1 MMERDDHRVLANI
14 QELWHQ
20 HEDAPGMVYWQPRG
34 LALYEQLVNVAKRR
48 LHLEG
53 YQEVRSP
60 QLMRRPVWEK
70 SGHWEHFK
78 GGMFYVNDE
87 HLEAALKPVSCP
99 AHAQLFQRSNPSY
112 RELPMRLA
120 EFGLVHRDEPS
131 GSLQG
136 LLRLRQ
142 FTQDDGHIFCREEH
156 IVDEI
161 SKFCEGVIQVYKA
174 FGFDEVVVA
183 LSTRPVARYG
193 DDARWDRAEAYL
205 YQGARQAKLD
215 PIEQPGEGA
224 FYGPKLEF
232 KLVDW
237 RGRQWQMGTIQ
248 LDFVMPE
255 RFELSFNN
263 ERSQPERPVMLH
275 RAIYGSVERFMGI
288 VLEHHQGSLP
298 AWLAPEQ
305 IVIVPV
311 HEDQRPYAQEILSE
325 LNALGLRAKLDVQ
338 RESLGKRLAHY
349 HRLGIPYQL
358 VIGRREAQQRRVN
371 IRHKGQREVALYE
384 GLALLKSACAAPI

>member
-14 QELWHQ
+14 QALWHQ

-78 GGMFYVNDE
+78 GGMFYVSDE

-99 AHAQLFQRSNPSY
+99 AHAQLFQRSAPSY

-142 FTQDDGHIFCREEH
+142 FTQDDGHIFCHRMITCLSMGKKSFE
-156 IVDEI
+156 VFI
-161 SKFCEGVIQVYKA
+161 SIG
-174 FGFDEVVVA
+174 
-183 LSTRPVARYG
+183 LSTSEIG
-193 DDARWDRAEAYL
+193 
-205 YQGARQAKLD
+205 QGPHVNSVIHMMMGNKD
-215 PIEQPGEGA
+215 S
-224 FYGPKLEF
+224 LE
-232 KLVDW
+232 
-237 RGRQWQMGTIQ
+237 
-248 LDFVMPE
+248 
-255 RFELSFNN
+255 
-263 ERSQPERPVMLH
+263 
-275 RAIYGSVERFMGI
+275 
-288 VLEHHQGSLP
+288 
-298 AWLAPEQ
+298 
-305 IVIVPV
+305 
-311 HEDQRPYAQEILSE
+311 
-325 LNALGLRAKLDVQ
+325 
-338 RESLGKRLAHY
+338 
-349 HRLGIPYQL
+349 IP
-358 VIGRREAQQRRVN
+358 
-371 IRHKGQREVALYE
+371 
-384 GLALLKSACAAPI
+384 